1 MNFNNMQAAFQI
13 TIDKKIF
20 KHGISLLPAWI
31 RFLEFLMKLGYKA
44 EFNKWRIPQKSCKDN
59 LVKDRKKNSTGNTPK
74 LGLLVDVVR
83 PISGFTN
90 DGNTARSLFS
100 ERYRHIFAE
109 ILGIEKWLVDGL

>member
-1 MNFNNMQAAFQI
+1 M
-13 TIDKKIF
+13 DSIF
-20 KHGISLLPAWI
+20 GV
-31 RFLEFLMKLGYKA
+31 FA
-44 EFNKWRIPQKSCKDN
+44 EIGLQSRVQQMAYTTKYWKDN
-59 LVKDRKKNSTGNTPK
+59 LIKPRKKNSTGNTPK